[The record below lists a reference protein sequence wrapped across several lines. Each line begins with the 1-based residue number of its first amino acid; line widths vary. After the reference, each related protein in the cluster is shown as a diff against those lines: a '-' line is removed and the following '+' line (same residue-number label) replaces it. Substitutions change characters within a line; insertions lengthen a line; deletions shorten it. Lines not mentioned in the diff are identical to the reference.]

1 MSSNHVCLFT
11 LMLVGFGSQPGFAAE
26 AEFRYFDTKD
36 TEAPGEAV
44 PVIAPW
50 KTIPLEADHAGLW
63 LVAGELDGDGQPDMV
78 TAKNFNQGDV
88 HYTSSVAVQKLDG
101 STLWTWGDPKIGRK
115 ELHHDV
121 ACQIQDWDG
130 DGRNEVIVATK
141 GALVELDGR
150 TGTERL
156 RVPIKED
163 ATDSITFCNFS
174 GDALAETVLVKDR
187 YHSIWAYTRDGK
199 LLWSV
204 KDPGGH
210 QTAHQPRPMD
220 IDGDGIDEI
229 FAGYAMLNAD
239 GSVRWIVQSES
250 VKKKSGHLDCA
261 RMMTLG
267 GTPGE
272 TRIALTFCGG
282 NNLAVID
289 GDGRVVWE
297 LSGRHFESIQVG
309 RIIPGEP
316 APQLLVDIDHQP
328 LGDSPLWVIG
338 GNGQVLGQ
346 LVTNYS
352 RQHRLIEW
360 DGDDFDE
367 FVVARDRG
375 LYNHTGKRLATFGV
389 PGVGTILHLGDMDG
403 DGRNDVIFNTDDT
416 IYIFRNER
424 GKKPSAPIPLGTG
437 TNVTL
442 Y

>member
-1 MSSNHVCLFT
+1 
-11 LMLVGFGSQPGFAAE
+11 
-26 AEFRYFDTKD
+26 
-36 TEAPGEAV
+36 
-44 PVIAPW
+44 
-50 KTIPLEADHAGLW
+50 
-63 LVAGELDGDGQPDMV
+63 
-78 TAKNFNQGDV
+78 
-88 HYTSSVAVQKLDG
+88 
-101 STLWTWGDPKIGRK
+101 
-115 ELHHDV
+115 
-121 ACQIQDWDG
+121 
-130 DGRNEVIVATK
+130 
-141 GALVELDGR
+141 
-150 TGTERL
+150 
-156 RVPIKED
+156 
-163 ATDSITFCNFS
+163 
-174 GDALAETVLVKDR
+174 
-187 YHSIWAYTRDGK
+187 
-199 LLWSV
+199 
-204 KDPGGH
+204 
-210 QTAHQPRPMD
+210 
-220 IDGDGIDEI
+220 
-229 FAGYAMLNAD
+229 
-239 GSVRWIVQSES
+239 